1 MKTVGTTDLRCTLC
15 AACQVCLGLGLAW
28 PSGLSASI
36 KWASKLTER
45 SVMDSQ
51 SSVPVRLE
59 NAVPELF
66 FKVLLL
72 LPWCSLG
79 FWAVLQARGGSS
91 GIQGKIWCKYS
102 QLVFIKCSVSVD
114 DGCRGEMRR

>member
-1 MKTVGTTDLRCTLC
+1 MKTVGTVALRCTLC

-45 SVMDSQ
+45 SVMDSH
-51 SSVPVRLE
+51 SSVPVKLE

-72 LPWCSLG
+72 LPLCSLFSG
-79 FWAVLQARGGSS
+79 QFCRPEVGAAAFKAKFGANILNWYLSNVQYLWMIVAGG
-91 GIQGKIWCKYS
+91 
-102 QLVFIKCSVSVD
+102 
-114 DGCRGEMRR
+114 R